1 MARVPPG
8 MGHPQLSESREGQT
22 PATVLRS
29 GTELPPTV
37 GHWEGRLHP
46 ALKPTAEASWE
57 LQRDRR
63 NSSHQQQLP
72 SSVQSPH
79 AVGLA
84 ESLEDELDSH
94 WVCICFHL
102 DLHEEIKAAA
112 QGLCRIYPGA
122 FGCTILPHPHP
133 HLTQGLWAGGARSIH
148 WSSVQPVHAQSSASF
163 SSGSKCVSRQQPL
176 AEYTKT
182 SSQDCPECTQR
193 GFCWLHAGAAPLA
206 FTSLHRGGTD

>member
-1 MARVPPG
+1 MVKVSPG
-8 MGHPQLSESREGQT
+8 MGHPQICGSKEGQT
-22 PATVLRS
+22 PAMVLRS
-29 GTELPPTV
+29 RTELPPTV
-37 GHWEGRLHP
+37 GHWQGRLHP

-57 LQRDRR
+57 LQHDRR
-63 NSSHQQQLP
+63 NSSHQQLP

-84 ESLEDELDSH
+84 ESLEDELASH

-112 QGLCRIYPGA
+112 QGLRRIYPGA
-122 FGCTILPHPHP
+122 FGCTILPHPH
-133 HLTQGLWAGGARSIH
+133 LTEGLCAAGARSIQ
-148 WSSVQPVHAQSSASF
+148 WSSLQPVHAQSSATLSF
-163 SSGSKCVSRQQPL
+163 GSKCASRQQPL
-176 AEYTKT
+176 AECTKT

-193 GFCWLHAGAAPLA
+193 GFCWLRAEAAPLA